1 MQVKKLTKTRRDGEW
16 HCRVCVTKPGK
27 NEECQDDSSPGYQN
41 ELEDNYVDNLDKK
54 FQGKVN
60 YKKNFA
66 FEIESKQFIL
76 IDFQKKF

>member
-1 MQVKKLTKTRRDGEW
+1 MLQVKKLTKTRRDGEW

-60 YKKNFA
+60 YKNNFS
-66 FEIESKQFIL
+66 FEIESKAIY
-76 IDFQKKF
+76 IN